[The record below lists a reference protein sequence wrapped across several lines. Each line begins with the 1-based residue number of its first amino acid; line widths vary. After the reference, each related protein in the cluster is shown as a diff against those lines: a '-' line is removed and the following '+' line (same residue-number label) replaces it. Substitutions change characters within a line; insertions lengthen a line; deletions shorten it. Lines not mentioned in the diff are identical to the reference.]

1 MAEEGEEKRA
11 FTVTDKRFSKRD
23 PEESS
28 EEPRTEPERPPEPE
42 PSQAARE
49 EPQKGPAA
57 SPQADFAGFILSLA
71 NTALI
76 NMGVA
81 PDPMGG
87 QPEVHLDGA
96 EQMIDILGILQE
108 KTQGNLTE
116 EEEGLLDQ
124 ILSELRMR
132 YVEVARS
139 GGGQAPGGT

>member
-1 MAEEGEEKRA
+1 MAEEGEEKKA
-11 FTVTDKRFSKRD
+11 FTVTDRRFSKRD
-23 PEESS
+23 P

-108 KTQGNLTE
+108 KTQGNLTK